1 MSTEDKN
8 KHVSQNPE
16 TEGQKE
22 QFLEEDIRLFAEIE
36 SQRPPEKQQEEKEE
50 DNKNNE
56 RKKPLKAK
64 RHFNMRSLK
73 YGTASIVLTV
83 VFVAAIVLLNV
94 IVGLLSERFDAAADL
109 TDAGLYT
116 IGKDTESYIS
126 SLEKD
131 VSITVLNSE
140 SDFEGNGQI
149 YKQVNEVLKKIAMAN
164 ENVSLNYLILDQ
176 NPNYTSQFRG
186 ETLSSNYIVVEC
198 ENTERHRIISPYD
211 YFSFNQDYLSYGQY
225 IVEGSNIEQEAVSAL
240 MYVTNDD
247 PVRVAFTEGYGE
259 MDGSALSNLLTK
271 NGYEVETINLANI
284 DAIDPEI
291 DFVVMFAPTLDVDN
305 EQLAKLDR
313 FLDNGGAFG
322 KNVLYFASAQQP
334 QTPNIEAFLNDW
346 GISVGYSVIGQSD
359 SNHIMSSL
367 MGQYAHFQQI
377 ANTDYAGNTYGSS
390 LFMYGADIRPVIQI
404 WEGGNKGGV
413 EQTVLM
419 TTYDGAFLYPL
430 DAGDDWDYNTAESGV
445 FNDAVTAYRLQS
457 DTQALSRLTVFGS
470 EMFASSYFMQASNAN
485 NQDFFIN
492 MFNFISGKEEGISIK
507 PKSFTYV
514 GFDMNEQQS
523 NILAVVLCIVIPVIV
538 IAAGIVIWVR
548 RRHK

>member
-1 MSTEDKN
+1 MSSEDKKN
-8 KHVSQNPE
+8 HIPRNPE
-16 TEGQKE
+16 MEEG
-22 QFLEEDIRLFAEIE
+22 FLEEDLKLFEEAEA
-36 SQRPPEKQQEEKEE
+36 QRPPEPEKEE
-50 DNKNNE
+50 ETKEDNQKEKKRKNA
-56 RKKPLKAK
+56 R
-64 RHFNMRSLK
+64 RRFNIRNLK

-83 VFVAAIVLLNV
+83 VFIAAIVLLNV
-94 IVGLLSERFDAAADL
+94 IVGLVSERFDTAADL

-116 IGKDTESYIS
+116 IGKDTESYIT

-149 YKQVNEVLKKIAMAN
+149 YKQVNEVLKKIAIAN
-164 ENVSLNYLILDQ
+164 ERVSLNYLILDQ
-176 NPNYTSQFRG
+176 NPNYTSQFKG

-259 MDGSALSNLLTK
+259 LDSSALSNLLTK

-284 DAIDPEI
+284 DSVDPEI

-305 EQLAKLDR
+305 EQLVKLDR

-322 KNVLYFASAQQP
+322 KNVVYFASAQQP

-377 ANTDYAGNTYGSS
+377 ANTDYAGTAYGSS

-430 DAGDDWDYNTAESGV
+430 DAGEDWDYTTAESGV
-445 FNDAVTAYRLQS
+445 FNDAITAYRLQS

-470 EMFASSYFMQASNAN
+470 EMFASTYFMQASNAN